1 MRYFKLKTSCW
12 LERGDVLEVAER
24 LTASS
29 RCHRLRCNSLIESTV
44 VADAYHSSSLEKRV
58 SVCNREVSGR
68 GFMLYYH
75 AKSSTHYPRL
85 YSRVYLQDI
94 LPNKSSEKNELVKRG
109 GAIEQEESMGKTTG
123 RRNAMQQRNNEHD
136 HSRCIFPDF
145 STCSTYCDTKILK
158 FRRWVREVLDF
169 WVITSHNTT
178 TTCCGGPSVCSFVVV
193 ACHVLWRGRV
203 IHLSPL

>member
-94 LPNKSSEKNELVKRG
+94 LPNKSSEKNELRCAEAPLNKKKAWVKQLDEG
-109 GAIEQEESMGKTTG
+109 
-123 RRNAMQQRNNEHD
+123 MQCNNG
-136 HSRCIFPDF
+136 IM
-145 STCSTYCDTKILK
+145 
-158 FRRWVREVLDF
+158 
-169 WVITSHNTT
+169 NTT
-178 TTCCGGPSVCSFVVV
+178 ILAVSFLIFQPVQHIVT
-193 ACHVLWRGRV
+193 L
-203 IHLSPL
+203 